1 MRGSDERTGELF
13 SYVDLEKR
21 VPAKHPL
28 RLVRGVVNEVLAA
41 LDSDFSKAYAD
52 SGRPSIAPER
62 LLRALLLQAFYTI
75 RSERQ
80 LMEQLDY
87 NLLYRWFVGL
97 GVDEPVW
104 VPTVFT
110 KNRDRLLEA
119 DVARKF
125 LAELLDHKQV
135 RGLLVGRAF
144 LGRRHAD
151 RGLGLDEELQGE
163 GRLERSAR
171 LRAQWRARFPRRE
184 AQQRHACLDHGSR
197 GASSIARARGK
208 EAKLCFMGHAL
219 MENRNGLIVAAT
231 LTKATGT
238 AERQAAEDD
247 DRAPFARGSS
257 HHPGRRQG
265 LTTRPRSSPTCARF
279 NVTPHIA
286 QNISGRRSAIDA
298 RTTRHPGYAVSQQ
311 KRKRIE
317 EPFGWGKTIGGLAR
331 PMLRG
336 VKKLGFKFTLTMASY
351 NLIRLPK
358 PHPGHSMTRPSNTR
372 HARKAINDAPQTPS
386 SRPWKVR
393 YSSEKCKFQQ
403 PARLIARSDFSTHA
417 QRTDNASSPSA
428 RRTDRSSGSRPAAAV
443 QGPRASSAGRSWGG
457 PPDAGSATAGQRQT
471 AVVTDSTAYGRTST
485 CPVAVGRSEYGGAIQ
500 SGMPLLTVFLL
511 LWIRA

>member
-41 LDSDFSKAYAD
+41 LDRDFSKAYAD

-125 LAELLDHKQV
+125 LAELMEHKEL
-135 RGLLVGRAF
+135 RGLLSDEHFSVDGTQIAAWASMKSFKAKDGSSDPPGSGRNGERDFHGEKRSNAT
-144 LGRRHAD
+144 HASSTD
-151 RGLGLDEELQGE
+151 
-163 GRLERSAR
+163 
-171 LRAQWRARFPRRE
+171 PE
-184 AQQRHACLDHGSR
+184 AQLYRKG
-197 GASSIARARGK
+197 RGK
-208 EAKLCFMGHAL
+208 EAKLSFMGHVL
-219 MENRNGLIVAAT
+219 MENRSGLIVAAT

-238 AERQAAEDD
+238 AEREAAEAMIVRHSPGARRITLGADKGYD
-247 DRAPFARGSS
+247 AAAFVADMRA
-257 HHPGRRQG
+257 
-265 LTTRPRSSPTCARF
+265 L

-298 RTTRHPGYAVSQQ
+298 RTTRHGGYAGEPAEEKAYRGIVRLGQDDRWARTAHAPRCQ
-311 KRKRIE
+311 K
-317 EPFGWGKTIGGLAR
+317 
-331 PMLRG
+331 
-336 VKKLGFKFTLTMASY
+336 
-351 NLIRLPK
+351 
-358 PHPGHSMTRPSNTR
+358 
-372 HARKAINDAPQTPS
+372 
-386 SRPWKVR
+386 
-393 YSSEKCKFQQ
+393 
-403 PARLIARSDFSTHA
+403 ARLQVHPHNGRLQSNPPAKAHRGRSM
-417 QRTDNASSPSA
+417 SPN
-428 RRTDRSSGSRPAAAV
+428 
-443 QGPRASSAGRSWGG
+443 RASK
-457 PPDAGSATAGQRQT
+457 
-471 AVVTDSTAYGRTST
+471 TSHIT
-485 CPVAVGRSEYGGAIQ
+485 Q
-500 SGMPLLTVFLL
+500 
-511 LWIRA
+511 